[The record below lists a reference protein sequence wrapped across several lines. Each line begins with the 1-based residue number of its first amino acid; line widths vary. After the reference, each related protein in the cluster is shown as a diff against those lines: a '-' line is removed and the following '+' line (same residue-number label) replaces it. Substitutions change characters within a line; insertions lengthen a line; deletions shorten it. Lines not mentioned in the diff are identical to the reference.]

1 MGKKDHLVPL
11 VNRDSIMFYSY
22 SFDRLCSEGPQESL
36 SGSGMQKYLND
47 RQRFPNET
55 N

>member
-1 MGKKDHLVPL
+1 MSSRRKEGTKK
-11 VNRDSIMFYSY
+11 RMI
-22 SFDRLCSEGPQESL
+22 QEEQGLSKL
-36 SGSGMQKYLND
+36 LQKMRPSGSGMHPYLND